1 LWPVTPPQSAN
12 IYDCRG
18 YSATAV
24 APGRAALTFCKI
36 IIKLRG
42 HPDVAVVAR
51 NDGGDMVYGL
61 NVDEG

>member
-1 LWPVTPPQSAN
+1 LKKNS
-12 IYDCRG
+12 
-18 YSATAV
+18 TAV
-24 APGRAALTFCKI
+24 APGRAALRLYFCKI

-51 NDGGDMVYGL
+51 NDGGDMVNGL

>member
-1 LWPVTPPQSAN
+1 LTPSF
-12 IYDCRG
+12 Y
-18 YSATAV
+18 
-24 APGRAALTFCKI
+24 KI

-51 NDGGDMVYGL
+51 NDGGDMVNGL

>member
-1 LWPVTPPQSAN
+1 LKGRPAFFLEKLKKTRPPS
-12 IYDCRG
+12 R
-18 YSATAV
+18 
-24 APGRAALTFCKI
+24 PGRAALTPSFCKI

-51 NDGGDMVYGL
+51 NDGGDMVNGL

>member
-1 LWPVTPPQSAN
+1 
-12 IYDCRG
+12 
-18 YSATAV
+18 V
-24 APGRAALTFCKI
+24 AGNAPAIGQYLRLSRLFGDRRRAGRAALTFCKI

-51 NDGGDMVYGL
+51 NDGGDMVNGL